1 MFVVSLNYKVPLTEI
16 DRLQAAHIE
25 WLKACYAEGIFVASG
40 PKKPRTGG
48 IIIAQCP
55 RDVLDGFKSAFTYQ
69 NHIPGYHFGERFGDG
84 QIDFERSQIAIVNPD
99 DARSDR
105 QRDVELLF
113 RVHFHQCVQMIFG
126 GLFRQMQQLLLIH
139 CGDDQQNSVRST
151 DCGLCDL
158 DFVDDKIFP

>member
-55 RDVLDGFKSAFTYQ
+55 REVLDARLAADPFAMCNAADYEVTEFLARMTTAGL
-69 NHIPGYHFGERFGDG
+69 D
-84 QIDFERSQIAIVNPD
+84 DFREA
-99 DARSDR
+99 
-105 QRDVELLF
+105 
-113 RVHFHQCVQMIFG
+113 
-126 GLFRQMQQLLLIH
+126 
-139 CGDDQQNSVRST
+139 
-151 DCGLCDL
+151 
-158 DFVDDKIFP
+158 